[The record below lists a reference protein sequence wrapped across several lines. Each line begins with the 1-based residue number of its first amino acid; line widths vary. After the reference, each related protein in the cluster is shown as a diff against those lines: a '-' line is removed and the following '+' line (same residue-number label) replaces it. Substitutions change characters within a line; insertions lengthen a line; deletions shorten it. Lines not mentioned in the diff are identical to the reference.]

1 MHKPPEENRR
11 FPLSSISGSEFQRE
25 LAGGSVRDNSGAQPG
40 KNHQRCGR
48 IGNHSKTNF
57 WFNLIVVDNHS
68 TDGTTEILEKYAK
81 QGLLIHLI
89 PERKDLGIG
98 GCWNEGIFH
107 ENCGRFAVQ
116 LDSDDLYASENTL
129 QTIVNKFI
137 RRNAPWSLAAT
148 K

>member
-1 MHKPPEENRR
+1 MCIRDRYQVAE
-11 FPLSSISGSEFQRE
+11 SSTGDYRAKTIKDAVE
-25 LAGGSVRDNSGAQPG
+25 SVIIQ
-40 KNHQRCGR
+40 
-48 IGNHSKTNF
+48 KTNF

-81 QGLLIHLI
+81 QGMLIHLI

-116 LDSDDLYASENTL
+116 LDSDAVSYTHLDVYKR
-129 QTIVNKFI
+129 QG
-137 RRNAPWSLAAT
+137 
-148 K
+148 